1 MGKTMAC
8 GSTSIELNE
17 PQQELDKLMRNK
29 QIILTRLSES
39 LFYKVINKEIREIAK
54 SSTRTMVRL
63 ILAENSPSFCKKIES
78 FFLEKK

>member
-1 MGKTMAC
+1 MAC